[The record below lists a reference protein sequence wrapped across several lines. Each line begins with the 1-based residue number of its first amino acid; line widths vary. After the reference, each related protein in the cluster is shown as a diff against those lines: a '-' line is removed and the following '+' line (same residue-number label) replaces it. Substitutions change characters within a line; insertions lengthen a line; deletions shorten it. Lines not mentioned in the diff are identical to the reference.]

1 MAIEFMPKVLT
12 NKIMRFEFMIN
23 ECVPNNF
30 LRNED
35 YAISCYAKQNCDV
48 KISALKGRQDML
60 KY

>member
-1 MAIEFMPKVLT
+1 MPKVLT